1 MAEKWTAEDEA
12 LFLRL
17 TSQAAEEARRYYSR
31 RTPEREE
38 PSPRFQSPGDNYGA
52 QASAYAGA
60 PGETSVHGA
69 NMEPPHAEEPSIPP
83 KAAPSSPDQR
93 DDTFGFHS
101 QKKHGGEVAAPL
113 SQTQREK
120 PGADSFEN
128 KEENASRPAS
138 GAQTQERESQMW
150 GASQQQRQKSLEQNV
165 SGASDQPHRWEEKQE
180 GMSGER
186 EPFYPPK
193 EDRGQGRREG
203 QNGSG
208 TSGPYSPAE
217 SRQQRHL
224 STADRPHGG
233 KNAASFQSG
242 EGEGLLGSISK
253 MFHQMDQEAL
263 LIAAVLLLLYQKQA
277 DRKLILA
284 LVYILLG

>member
-101 QKKHGGEVAAPL
+101 QKKHGGEVAVPL
-113 SQTQREK
+113 SQTQRESPALILLRMMRKTLPARPLVPRHKNGKTRCGEPHSSKDKRVWSKTSLGHQISPMGGKRNRRVCQGSGSPLILQKETGSRGGEK
-120 PGADSFEN
+120 PQMAPVPLGHILRRRADSKDIFPQRTVPIVE
-128 KEENASRPAS
+128 KMPPLSKVGKGR
-138 GAQTQERESQMW
+138 GCW
-150 GASQQQRQKSLEQNV
+150 GPSAKCFI
-165 SGASDQPHRWEEKQE
+165 RW
-180 GMSGER
+180 
-186 EPFYPPK
+186 
-193 EDRGQGRREG
+193 
-203 QNGSG
+203 
-208 TSGPYSPAE
+208 
-217 SRQQRHL
+217 
-224 STADRPHGG
+224 
-233 KNAASFQSG
+233 
-242 EGEGLLGSISK
+242 I
-253 MFHQMDQEAL
+253 
-263 LIAAVLLLLYQKQA
+263 
-277 DRKLILA
+277 RKRC
-284 LVYILLG
+284 